1 MSRKFKNNVN
11 QPIKKRLAEVTER
24 ASKRLRSSRTM
35 PSWFPGGS
43 SSRSSGADQNLDQIQ
58 SLLSELS
65 NAGASNE
72 QGSTPGENE
81 DTATR
86 QLVTAMLNSVS
97 QRVQDAIP
105 SGVSGILTFIPNLN
119 KTYF

>member
-1 MSRKFKNNVN
+1 
-11 QPIKKRLAEVTER
+11 
-24 ASKRLRSSRTM
+24 M

-65 NAGASNE
+65 NAGNASSSE
-72 QGSTPGENE
+72 QTTPGENE

-105 SGVSGILTFIPNLN
+105 SGVSGKISFWLKLN
-119 KTYF
+119 